1 MRNVFF
7 LLVLANLGFAAW
19 HSWYSPARV
28 PHSEDTD
35 LPKLT
40 LVRELPPEIADRR
53 EANAAAPEVHL
64 PTDDAALAK
73 AQQSSGADES
83 AAPKAATG
91 AGVPTPT
98 AAPPA
103 PSTPPASAAP
113 PASARTAKSAPAA
126 TSVPPPPAA
135 SPTRDASSAAPPARD
150 GAAATRCTSV
160 GPFRDLAQAATAAGT
175 LRTSGYQP
183 TQRVADGDIWIG
195 YWIYIDAIPTVAEA
209 NAILAKVRGQGIVES
224 YVIPNSDSGN
234 LVSLGVFGEI
244 GNVTRRREQVRALG
258 YDPKVVDRTQR
269 GTVYWVD
276 VVLTADQSLDLD
288 KLRTPGR
295 IQRLEQRPCEAP
307 AR

>member
-19 HSWYSPARV
+19 HSWYSPSRV
-28 PHSEDTD
+28 PHAADTD

-64 PTDDAALAK
+64 PTDDARSRS
-73 AQQSSGADES
+73 AQRIERCGTSGRR
-83 AAPKAATG
+83 ATG
-91 AGVPTPT
+91 AAVAAAASAYRLR
-98 AAPPA
+98 AAPLG
-103 PSTPPASAAP
+103 AAP
-113 PASARTAKSAPAA
+113 CASARGRAGTPLA
-126 TSVPPPPAA
+126 
-135 SPTRDASSAAPPARD
+135 AAPSRVPLRTFARRVD
-150 GAAATRCTSV
+150 TAAAARCRSV
-160 GPFRDLAQAATAAGT
+160 GPFRELAQAATAAAT
-175 LRTSGYQP
+175 LRMSGYQP

-195 YWIYIDAIPTVAEA
+195 YWIYIDAIPTEAEA
-209 NAILAKVRGQGIVES
+209 NAILAKVRGQGITES

-258 YDPKVVDRTQR
+258 YDPKVVDRTRR

-276 VVLTADQSLDLD
+276 VVLTADQTLDLD
-288 KLRTPGR
+288 KLQTPGR
-295 IQRLEQRPCEAP
+295 IQRLEQRACEAP
-307 AR
+307 AH

>member
-7 LLVLANLGFAAW
+7 VLVLANLAFAAW
-19 HSWYSPARV
+19 HSWYSPSRV
-28 PHSEDTD
+28 PHSADTD

-53 EANAAAPEVHL
+53 EANATVPEVHL

-73 AQQSSGADES
+73 AQQSVGAPERV
-83 AAPKAATG
+83 AAETL
-91 AGVPTPT
+91 
-98 AAPPA
+98 PPV
-103 PSTPPASAAP
+103 STPRPSATATRPASAAP
-113 PASARTAKSAPAA
+113 SPASGGVTRPAA
-126 TSVPPPPAA
+126 TPPAA
-135 SPTRDASSAAPPARD
+135 AAGP
-150 GAAATRCTSV
+150 RCTSV
-160 GPFRDLAQAATAAGT
+160 GPFRDLAQAATAAAM

-195 YWIYIDAIPTVAEA
+195 YWIYIDAIPTEAEA
-209 NAILAKVRGQGIVES
+209 NAILAKVRGQGITES

-258 YDPKVVDRTQR
+258 YDPKVVDRTRR

-276 VVLTADQSLDLD
+276 VVLGADQTLDLD
-288 KLRTPGR
+288 KLQTPGR
-295 IQRLEQRPCEAP
+295 IQRLEQRACEPP
-307 AR
+307 AH

>member
-1 MRNVFF
+1 MRNAFF

-19 HSWYSPARV
+19 HAWYSPSRV
-28 PHSEDTD
+28 PHTADTD

-40 LVRELPPEIADRR
+40 LVREVPPEVVDRR

-73 AQQSSGADES
+73 AQQSSGAGEQPAAQGTLPAGRQPVS
-83 AAPKAATG
+83 ASASQT
-91 AGVPTPT
+91 
-98 AAPPA
+98 PPA
-103 PSTPPASAAP
+103 PAATPPPASAP
-113 PASARTAKSAPAA
+113 PRT
-126 TSVPPPPAA
+126 AA
-135 SPTRDASSAAPPARD
+135 SPSASTQTPAAASPPRDA
-150 GAAATRCTSV
+150 AAAARCTSV
-160 GPFRDLAQAATAAGT
+160 GPFRDLAQAATAAAT

-195 YWIYIDAIPTVAEA
+195 YWIYIDAIPTEAEA
-209 NAILAKVRGQGIVES
+209 NAILAKVRGQGITES

-258 YDPKVVDRTQR
+258 YDPKVVDRTRR

-276 VVLTADQSLDLD
+276 VALTADQTLDLD
-288 KLRTPGR
+288 KLQTPGR
-295 IQRLEQRPCEAP
+295 IQRLEQRACEAP
-307 AR
+307 LH

>member
-19 HSWYSPARV
+19 HSWFSPSRV
-28 PHSEDTD
+28 PHAGDTD

-53 EANAAAPEVHL
+53 EANAAVPEVHL

-73 AQQSSGADES
+73 AQQRGGTVER
-83 AAPKAATG
+83 
-91 AGVPTPT
+91 PT
-98 AAPPA
+98 AQ
-103 PSTPPASAAP
+103 TPPASAP
-113 PASARTAKSAPAA
+113 TRTASSSAPAHDA
-126 TSVPPPPAA
+126 PPPSATQGA
-135 SPTRDASSAAPPARD
+135 AAPPVA
-150 GAAATRCTSV
+150 AAATTRCMSV
-160 GPFRDLAQAATAAGT
+160 GPFRDLAQAATAAAT
-175 LRTSGYQP
+175 LRTSGSQP

-195 YWIYIDAIPTVAEA
+195 YWIYIDAIPTEAEA
-209 NAILAKVRGQGIVES
+209 NAILAKVRGQGITES

-258 YDPKVVDRTQR
+258 YDPKVVDRTRR

-276 VVLTADQSLDLD
+276 VVLAPEQTLDMD
-288 KLRTPGR
+288 KLQTPGR
-295 IQRLEQRPCEAP
+295 IQRLEQHPCEMP
-307 AR
+307 AH